1 VTDHP
6 SKLSL
11 ISILSPP
18 AAKDLD
24 SEQFQAILRSH
35 KREGLALAFW
45 ARTVALIFISAFLF
59 FIVQWPVVLFPQL
72 FLAAFFVVGWLQQRY
87 GRVGRSRIELLL
99 AFADIALLTAV
110 VVIPNPL
117 NPDDLPLPLQY
128 HFDSFIYAFVMLAGV
143 TLSLHWRTINL
154 LGFGVPLIWLAAA
167 AAVWFFFQPLP
178 HLTAL
183 ADQMFGTRTDLND
196 LFDPNEI
203 NWDQRVQE
211 ALVYC
216 LVALILGLNGMRGE
230 RLLLQFAEAERKRTN
245 LSRYFSP
252 NVTAELVR
260 ADDALSQSRTIPVA
274 VMFVDIVGFTRF
286 ASGVSAAEAME
297 TLRSF
302 FARMER
308 AVFAH
313 HGTLDKYLGDGLM
326 ATFGT
331 PVPGPDSAVNA
342 LRCGAAM
349 QSAVEDWNRERAQ
362 RGLPP
367 FRIGVGVHFGEV
379 AFGNIGNSRLELAV
393 IGDTVNVA
401 SRLESLTRE
410 LDATIAVS
418 REVLEQAIAVAGP
431 QDPCLAG
438 FHPVGPRKVQ
448 GTSKWIEV
456 AAISRPPMLPPAAG
470 T

>member
-1 VTDHP
+1 MTDHP

-11 ISILSPP
+11 ISRLSPP
-18 AAKDLD
+18 AAKDLE

-35 KREGLALAFW
+35 KREGLVLAFW

-59 FIVQWPVVLFPQL
+59 FIIQWPVVLFPQL

-99 AFADIALLTAV
+99 AFADIVLLTAV
-110 VVIPNPL
+110 VITPNPL

-313 HGTLDKYLGDGLM
+313 TERWTSIW
-326 ATFGT
+326 ATGSWR
-331 PVPGPDSAVNA
+331 PSAR
-342 LRCGAAM
+342 RCPAPTAPSM
-349 QSAVEDWNRERAQ
+349 PCA
-362 RGLPP
+362 
-367 FRIGVGVHFGEV
+367 
-379 AFGNIGNSRLELAV
+379 
-393 IGDTVNVA
+393 
-401 SRLESLTRE
+401 
-410 LDATIAVS
+410 
-418 REVLEQAIAVAGP
+418 AGP
-431 QDPCLAG
+431 PCRARSRTG
-438 FHPVGPRKVQ
+438 TGKGHSAACHPSASASACISARWPSA
-448 GTSKWIEV
+448 TSAT
-456 AAISRPPMLPPAAG
+456 AASSSR
-470 T
+470 